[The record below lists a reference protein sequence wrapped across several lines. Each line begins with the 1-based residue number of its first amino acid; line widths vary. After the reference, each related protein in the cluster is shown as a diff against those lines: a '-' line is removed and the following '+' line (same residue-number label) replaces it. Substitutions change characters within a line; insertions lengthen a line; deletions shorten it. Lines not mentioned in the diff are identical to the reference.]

1 MKVILTFLIFSKL
14 YNNIKNQ
21 IIIYHLKYI
30 VQIDLQMLT
39 KYILTYKFAKSI
51 FYFLYEFPI
60 YLLII
65 WDPIIF
71 VIKFVLLPH
80 FTWIGLCLVIV

>member
-39 KYILTYKFAKSI
+39 KYILTYKFAKNI
-51 FYFLYEFPI
+51 FYFLYDFPI

-65 WDPIIF
+65 
-71 VIKFVLLPH
+71 
-80 FTWIGLCLVIV
+80 